1 MKRYDGAEEK
11 VGIKAFLLD
20 SQLGGP
26 ASCAYSN
33 FRWCV
38 PWSLWEGTWW
48 RGDRD
53 SFFSKVKNFV
63 IRLEINLALF
73 QLCTK
78 LRKFYEGRERRERV
92 KRRKKTC
99 SKKLI
104 VIIWNE
110 TRML

>member
-11 VGIKAFLLD
+11 DGIKAFLLD

-63 IRLEINLALF
+63 IGLEINLALF

-78 LRKFYEGRERRERV
+78 LRKFYEEEKGESEEEEEDLFEEV
-92 KRRKKTC
+92 K
-99 SKKLI
+99 
-104 VIIWNE
+104 
-110 TRML
+110 